1 MQQAREARGGRVFF
15 LGVDF
20 RTMATPVTPIVWC
33 LVAAALFG
41 ASTPAA
47 KALLAELGPFQ
58 LAGLFYLGAAI
69 GVLPFSRR
77 GGSHVR
83 RRELRHRIHLG
94 GAILAGGVA
103 GPVLLLLALRSASA
117 GSVSLWL
124 NLEAVATAV
133 LGALFFREHLGA
145 RAVIATGAVVA
156 GGVLLA
162 LPEGFAGALPAALVA
177 LACTAWAVDNHLT
190 ALIDGL
196 TPAQCTLAKGAV
208 AGTINLAI
216 GVAGSGW
223 PSPGAA
229 AAALAIGTLAYGA
242 SIVLYVAGAQQ
253 LGATRAQLAFA
264 TAPIAGLI
272 LAWTALAE
280 PILPAQIAAAGLM
293 ALGVVLLLSGEH
305 RHLHHHERQIHSHS
319 HRHDDGHH
327 LHVHPGLPAW
337 MRHTHEHEHTEIS
350 HTHAH
355 VPDLHHRH
363 DHGRP
368 ARGGEQL
375 E

>member
-1 MQQAREARGGRVFF
+1 
-15 LGVDF
+15 
-20 RTMATPVTPIVWC
+20 MATPVTPLVWC
-33 LVAAALFG
+33 LVAAVRFG

-47 KALLAELGPFQ
+47 TALLGGLGSFQ

-69 GVLPFSRR
+69 GVLPFSLR
-77 GGSHVR
+77 GGSRAR
-83 RRELRHRIHLG
+83 RKELRHRVHLG
-94 GAILAGGVA
+94 GAILAGGVV
-103 GPVLLLLALRSASA
+103 GPVLLLFALRSASA

-124 NLEAVATAV
+124 NLEAVATAI
-133 LGALFFREHLGA
+133 LGAVFFREHLGA
-145 RAVIATGAVVA
+145 RAVIAACAVVA
-156 GGVLLA
+156 GGALLA

-208 AGTINLAI
+208 AGTINLGI
-216 GVAGSGW
+216 GVAVSGW
-223 PSPGAA
+223 PAAGAA

-264 TAPIAGLI
+264 TAPLAGLI

-280 PILPAQIAAAGLM
+280 PVLPAQLAAAGLM
-293 ALGVVLLLSGEH
+293 ALGVVLLLSNQHEH
-305 RHLHHHERQIHSHS
+305 HHHHERQVHSHS

-337 MRHTHEHEHTEIS
+337 IRHTHEHEHAAIRHS
-350 HTHAH
+350 HAH

-363 DHGRP
+363 DHERP
-368 ARGGEQL
+368 ARGGEPL